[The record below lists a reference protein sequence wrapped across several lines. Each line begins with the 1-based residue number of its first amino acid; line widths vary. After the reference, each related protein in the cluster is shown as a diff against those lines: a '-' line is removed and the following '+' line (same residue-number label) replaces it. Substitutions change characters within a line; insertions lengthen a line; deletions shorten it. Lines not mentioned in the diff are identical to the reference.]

1 MHQAVLAPP
10 PLPAVG
16 RSTSGRCPRAA
27 LTPHSACYSTYLC
40 CCPLPCFAFAVAARR
55 HRWCC
60 CVAAIVSVFSL
71 FAALSCAS
79 AVVLRLARRRC
90 RCTRP
95 RAHHRFQE
103 RRRLTRCCPAHPLIR
118 AVRRRRAPP
127 RPCPRRQR
135 PWCRAS
141 HSHFFAEKRKSGSA
155 VCSKFT
161 RCSSATAVGSG
172 GTPQRGCP

>member
-1 MHQAVLAPP
+1 MSLAASESGKERRPAELGSEAFVYWKKPSLKSWLITHLAVPAPP

-95 RAHHRFQE
+95 RAHHLFQE
-103 RRRLTRCCPAHPLIR
+103 RRRLARCCPAHPLIR
-118 AVRRRRAPP
+118 AVRCRRASSRPRPRRRCWVDVGEA
-127 RPCPRRQR
+127 RQ
-135 PWCRAS
+135 
-141 HSHFFAEKRKSGSA
+141 
-155 VCSKFT
+155 
-161 RCSSATAVGSG
+161 
-172 GTPQRGCP
+172 